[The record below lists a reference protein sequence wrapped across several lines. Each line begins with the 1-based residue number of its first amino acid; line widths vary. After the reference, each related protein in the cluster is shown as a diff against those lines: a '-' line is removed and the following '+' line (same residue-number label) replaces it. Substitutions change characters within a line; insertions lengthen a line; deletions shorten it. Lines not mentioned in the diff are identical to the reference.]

1 MQETALYNI
10 NQIERHLDSIAQSL
24 ATIARLLTGNP
35 PDPRSD
41 ALEALQGQPEPLAPD
56 LKE

>member
-24 ATIARLLTGNP
+24 ATIARLLSEHP

-41 ALEALQGQPEPLAPD
+41 ALEALQGQPEPLAPG
-56 LKE
+56 LEE

>member
-10 NQIERHLDSIAQSL
+10 NKIEGHLDSIAQSL
-24 ATIARLLTGNP
+24 ATIARWLTENA

-41 ALEALQGQPEPLAPD
+41 ALEATQDQAEPVAPD
-56 LKE
+56 L